1 MNMKIKDFSSK
12 QKELCLRIIDAN
24 LNRVTEGL
32 RVCED
37 VTRFVL
43 NNNSMQKKLKTLR
56 HCANDLRKEKTTYF
70 DSISSRNTHKDV
82 GVKTL
87 KADTVRKDFY
97 DLFVANS
104 QRVKESLRVLEEV
117 LKIFDV
123 YHSEKFKKLRFEFYS
138 VEKKGAEELEVL
150 FKKRKV

>member
-1 MNMKIKDFSSK
+1 MNKIKKDFSARK
-12 QKELCLRIIDAN
+12 KNLCFRIIDAN

-43 NNNSMQKKLKTLR
+43 NNKVLQRKLKTLR
-56 HCANDLRKEKTTYF
+56 HCANDLRKEKAIYF
-70 DSISSRNTHKDV
+70 ESISARDIHNDI

-87 KADTVRKDFY
+87 KNDILRKDFY

-123 YHSEKFKKLRFEFYS
+123 NHSEKFKKIRYEFYS
-138 VEKKGAEELEVL
+138 VEKNGAKELDSL
-150 FKKRKV
+150 LKKRKG